1 MKRLGIL
8 TVVCMLVA
16 TMFAGCRAPQSG
28 TTGSTPNNSGSTS
41 STVRPEP
48 TITKPEGSGITPGSS
63 NAAGGQRNMTPMG

>member
-8 TVVCMLVA
+8 TVVSVLVA
-16 TMFAGCRAPQSG
+16 TLFAGCRAPQPG
-28 TTGSTPNNSGSTS
+28 TTGSTQNNPSSSS

-48 TITKPEGSGITPGSS
+48 TITTSDGSNSTPGSS

>member
-16 TMFAGCRAPQSG
+16 TMFAGCRAPEPG
-28 TTGSTPNNSGSTS
+28 TTGSTPNNSSS

-48 TITKPEGSGITPGSS
+48 TITKPEGNTSTPSSS
-63 NAAGGQRNMTPMG
+63 NAAGGQRNMNPMG